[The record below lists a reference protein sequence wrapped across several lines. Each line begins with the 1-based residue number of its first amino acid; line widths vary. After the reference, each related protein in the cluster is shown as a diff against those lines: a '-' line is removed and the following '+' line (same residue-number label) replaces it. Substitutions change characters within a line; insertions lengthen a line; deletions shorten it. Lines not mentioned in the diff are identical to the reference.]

1 MNGPLRLTLSLLIVC
16 GAVSLP
22 LSASQLCTT
31 TGYRQEGAGQSPPL
45 ELLHFGEADYSLRRF
60 EGGRQRSI
68 TVLTDSVL
76 IKQGDQYLLADR
88 ATFLDEQEEVRL
100 QGRVR
105 GWDPSWKFW
114 ADDVIYRGKDRII
127 IASGNVR
134 AENLGNSSE
143 VTASQIRFDRNTGE
157 GVASGGPRLFQPA
170 GDTTEVA
177 TEVIGSAGSR
187 LRFRR
192 DAGWAE
198 ITGAAEV
205 VRGEVAVRGN
215 WLRSEDEQRV
225 LLVREN
231 VEFEKGG
238 VTASG
243 SDLEW
248 NEDTGLAKLKGEPPM
263 LKRLAARE
271 EGSLDSIWTTM
282 TADSL
287 DLILEE
293 DQLKSIVLH
302 GSGIVTTVTKPA
314 PGSMVMRPDS
324 TRVPAQPEHMV
335 LKGRDITIT
344 LVDESLEHL
353 RASRAAMYYWRDD
366 VPERQSA
373 MGGNELEVTFDD
385 GEPSIVESR
394 GNAVTRYFDSL
405 DTEESGLQR
414 AMAAL
419 IRLTLH
425 DGDLEKAY
433 LENGNA
439 WYYDAYSISRG
450 LVPMAVHPDSIKIR
464 ARVEPPE

>member
-1 MNGPLRLTLSLLIVC
+1 MKTGKSKRISVIAESKNLLKVRDFVEKNGKKVGLLPKQVREVKLAVDE
-16 GAVSLP
+16 AVSNVVRHAYPGKSGNVQIEMTKLESAAEIKIMDKGIEFDWNSVLEP
-22 LSASQLCTT
+22 DLYRYVETRRKGGLGIWLIKRLMDEVVFERVGDTNILTMRVYLQQLGAAATLRAGKGKLSIRT
-31 TGYRQEGAGQSPPL
+31 
-45 ELLHFGEADYSLRRF
+45 RF
-60 EGGRQRSI
+60 VLYAVALI
-68 TVLTDSVL
+68 TVLIFVVYNIGTRFQIKTIRNKFIDRYTALTD
-76 IKQGDQYLLADR
+76 Q
-88 ATFLDEQEEVRL
+88 
-100 QGRVR
+100 
-105 GWDPSWKFW
+105 
-114 ADDVIYRGKDRII
+114 
-127 IASGNVR
+127 
-134 AENLGNSSE
+134 
-143 VTASQIRFDRNTGE
+143 
-157 GVASGGPRLFQPA
+157 VAQ
-170 GDTTEVA
+170 T
-177 TEVIGSAGSR
+177 
-187 LRFRR
+187 
-192 DAGWAE
+192 
-198 ITGAAEV
+198 
-205 VRGEVAVRGN
+205 
-215 WLRSEDEQRV
+215 
-225 LLVREN
+225 
-231 VEFEKGG
+231 
-238 VTASG
+238 
-243 SDLEW
+243 
-248 NEDTGLAKLKGEPPM
+248 
-263 LKRLAARE
+263 
-271 EGSLDSIWTTM
+271 SI
-282 TADSL
+282 

-373 MGGNELEVTFDD
+373 MGGNALEVTFDD